1 MKPNYVARKSVYA
14 ALSFKR
20 IALCILILPIFYLVY
35 KIIETKQ
42 FKIEF
47 YDNKIITY
55 SGLINFRKKQSVFM
69 GVTET
74 NVEQTLF
81 GQLFNYGSVNV
92 DCVGKWDIDTTYI
105 KDPYKLEKYLQSK
118 VISSDQ
124 ISQHAM
130 V

>member
-1 MKPNYVARKSVYA
+1 MKPNYTARKSVCA
-14 ALSFKR
+14 ALSFSR